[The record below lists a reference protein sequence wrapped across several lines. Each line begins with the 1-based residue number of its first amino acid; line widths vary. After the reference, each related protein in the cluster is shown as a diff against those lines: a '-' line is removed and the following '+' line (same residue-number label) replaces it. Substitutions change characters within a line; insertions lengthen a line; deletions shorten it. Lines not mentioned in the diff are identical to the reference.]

1 VIKTY
6 QGFKYKIRI
15 RLGGRYLFA
24 VWWADAD
31 SRRENP
37 IWRKTVASK
46 AAAERAVKQWI
57 DDRQLNPAASAR
69 RRRTRPAAHR
79 PTTATD

>member
-1 VIKTY
+1 MMRKY

-24 VWWADAD
+24 VWWADAN
-31 SRRENP
+31 SRRDHP

-46 AAAERAVKQWI
+46 EAAERAVKRWI
-57 DDRQLNPAASAR
+57 DDRQPKPRRKATMIAATYARKSAEGLGK
-69 RRRTRPAAHR
+69 
-79 PTTATD
+79 